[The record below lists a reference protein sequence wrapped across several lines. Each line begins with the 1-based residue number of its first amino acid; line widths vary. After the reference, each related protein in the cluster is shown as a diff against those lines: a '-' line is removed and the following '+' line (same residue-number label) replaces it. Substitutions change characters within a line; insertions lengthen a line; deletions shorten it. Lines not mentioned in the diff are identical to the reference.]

1 MKSEVKVTAT
11 SKRLG
16 NTGLNDKQKNCQNT
30 SMELHLD
37 ITLRYLNQWDKAI
50 KDTEVEN
57 V

>member
-1 MKSEVKVTAT
+1 
-11 SKRLG
+11 LG